1 MLSRVSLALIATT
14 TFLTPLQVS
23 LAQAQESGERTCSL
37 VTEVNSDGA
46 VVWSENTDIARLV
59 AEAKS
64 LEISAKEYT
73 ALCAGEE
80 ITQEASNES
89 GETDEDLEEKKVEDV
104 ASAEEVTEE
113 KGEKTVMSSA
123 GALLPL
129 AGLGLAGGGGSGGGS
144 SSSSTFLDESTT
156 YTYSASLDST
166 WTARQEY
173 KNVAQYTSTSP
184 FTVSSTIHPYTLVG
198 VNYAYG
204 MGLSGSGETIAIV
217 DSGFRTTHEEFADKV
232 SAGNLTNYNTLSVN
246 QHGTHVASIAAGDYN
261 SNNASFSG
269 TDYSSTNFPLLNYGT
284 MGVAYNAKL
293 HLTDYD
299 VNNTAL
305 AAATDSAKAAG
316 AVVQNNSW
324 GWGTCQSNNCPQ
336 TIDVWVT
343 YQNNNGTTDAET
355 LDALTDTE
363 AGWTA
368 YLSSLD
374 SFQET
379 GVVVVSAG
387 NDSASS
393 EVNVQAGLPQIAT
406 ELAEAWLV
414 VGNIDTSGSTVSS
427 SSVTRQGNQCG
438 VTAEYCVQADGTEI
452 TQANSTGNSSYADL
466 SGTSMAAP
474 IVSGTVA
481 LLAQAFPN
489 HTPAQVTDRIL
500 ASANNDFFTATG
512 TTTFIN
518 GVTHGYNAEF
528 GHGIVDL
535 STALQPIK
543 TSSMI
548 PPTAGFSASNT
559 RYGNIETARRFDL
572 TASQVQLGAAFGD
585 SIQNTLNGRKAYFY
599 DALNGGFAFDMGSLV
614 KSQPITASKSHS
626 FDSLLG
632 GNTILRHQRENGFSF
647 ISDKSQGDSVEGSMM
662 AFLPVSPTT
671 TSFVGKNI
679 HMQNAM
685 SFTQRSANSDFGV
698 NSTSP
703 FNIPFIQAS
712 EQGTTAGN
720 KWAIGDGLLSF
731 GLFEGDEINY
741 GLNTTGFVA
750 DYGREIGSTHTSVFF
765 GGTNEED
772 GFLATSVEGAFA
784 ETSKANTTFAG
795 ISSYGWLN
803 SGWSYNAL
811 GSVGSTA
818 LDVEGVGLLND
829 INDVTSTSF
838 AFEIARSVG
847 LNEQDSVHIGISQPL
862 RVESGNATIMVP
874 QLYDQNGS
882 LNFSQASADL
892 SPSGRQLDLSFGY
905 QAKLH
910 DAFDVGVQFAVSQD
924 YGHVQSKKLA
934 NSAFAFMKVAF

>member
-1 MLSRVSLALIATT
+1 MSKNIAALILLSA
-14 TFLTPLQVS
+14 TFLTPFKHAYADEQ
-23 LAQAQESGERTCSL
+23 SGKACL
-37 VTEVNSDGA
+37 LLTEVDDAGDII
-46 VVWSENTDIARLV
+46 WSSNADAAELV
-59 AEAKS
+59 ANAQS
-64 LEISAKEYT
+64 LEMSAADYQ

-80 ITQEASNES
+80 TVREAASEEAPEEGAAEGEKES
-89 GETDEDLEEKKVEDV
+89 TKVASEDV
-104 ASAEEVTEE
+104 EAEPKETI
-113 KGEKTVMSSA
+113 MSSA
-123 GALLPL
+123 GTIAPL
-129 AGLGLAGGGGSGGGS
+129 AGLGLVAGGSGGGGGGS
-144 SSSSTFLDESTT
+144 SSSSTFLDESPT
-156 YTYSASLDST
+156 YTYSVSLDST

-217 DSGFRTTHEEFADKV
+217 DIGFRTTHEEFADKV

-324 GWGTCQSNNCPQ
+324 GWGTCQLNNCAE

-368 YLSSLD
+368 FLSSLD

-427 SSVTRQGNQCG
+427 SSVSRQGNQCG

-452 TQANSTGNSSYADL
+452 TQANSTGNSAYIDL

-489 HTPAQVTDRIL
+489 HTPAQLTDRIL

-518 GVTHGYNAEF
+518 GVSHGYNAEF

-535 STALQPIK
+535 STALRPIR

-548 PPTAGFSASNT
+548 PPTAGFGASNT
-559 RYGNIETARRFDL
+559 RYGNIETARRFAL
-572 TASQVQLGAAFGD
+572 FSSQVQLGAAFGD
-585 SIQNTLNGRKAYFY
+585 SIKNSLNGRKAYFY
-599 DALNGGFAFDMGSLV
+599 DALNGGFAFDMGALV
-614 KSQPITASKSHS
+614 KSQPFTASKMHS
-626 FDSLLG
+626 FDSLLR
-632 GNTILRHQRENGFSF
+632 GNTILKHQNEDGFSF
-647 ISDKSQGDSVEGSMM
+647 MSDKSQGDNVERSIM

-685 SFTQRSANSDFGV
+685 SFTQRGPNIDYAV

-712 EQGTTAGN
+712 EQGTSAGN
-720 KWAIGDGLLSF
+720 KWGIGDGGLSF
-731 GLFEGDEINY
+731 GLFEGDEVNY

-750 DYGREIGSTHTSVFF
+750 DYWREIGSTHTSVFF
-765 GGTNEED
+765 GVTNEED

-803 SGWSYNAL
+803 RDWSYNAL

-829 INDVTSTSF
+829 ITDVTSTSF
-838 AFEIARSVG
+838 AFEVARPVG
-847 LNEQDSVHIGISQPL
+847 LNEQDSIHFGISQPL
-862 RVESGNATIMVP
+862 RVESGSATIMVP

-882 LNFSQASADL
+882 LNFSEVSAYL

-910 DAFDVGVQFAVSQD
+910 DAFDLGVQFAVSQD